1 MESNNLYNS
10 SQHGFRSGRSTVTQ
24 LLQFLDEIFFKL
36 ELGCQHVDIIYL
48 DFTKAFNKVDHDI
61 LLYKMKQLRIE
72 GKILNWTEAF
82 LKRRVQ
88 QVKVEQAL
96 SSPTK
101 VISGVPQGSVLGPLL
116 FLIMLTD
123 INDGIS
129 GAKVTSFAD
138 DTRLVKGIRNNSDQN
153 EFQTELNKVYAWA
166 NENNMVFNDRK
177 FEHLS
182 FGTADREVS
191 YSSSSN
197 TTIENKDSVKDLGI
211 RVPNDLLFKLQIE
224 ELVAKGHRM
233 SGFVLRT
240 FTSRTKDFMRTMQ
253 KSLITPVTEHGCV
266 IWSPG
271 DQTQV
276 AALESVQ
283 RRFTSK
289 IACYRRY
296 DPNLDIYICV
306 YSYAER
312 LKDLKLYSQQRRL
325 ERFLIIQM
333 HKIII
338 GYLPNCGLSWGP
350 PTRDG
355 WYVTP
360 KTILDTSVPNWIRR
374 AKDNSF
380 FVRAPSLYNSLHKD
394 LKKPE
399 VIILPTKNHVLAF
412 KARLDHYLE
421 GIPDDPDRGSDN
433 SLLSPQIRYR
443 DRR

>member
-138 DTRLVKGIRNNSDQN
+138 DTRLVKGIRNNNDQS

-177 FEHLS
+177 FEHFS
-182 FGTADREVS
+182 FETAIVGTVHPVS
-191 YSSSSN
+191 
-197 TTIENKDSVKDLGI
+197 
-211 RVPNDLLFKLQIE
+211 
-224 ELVAKGHRM
+224 
-233 SGFVLRT
+233 
-240 FTSRTKDFMRTMQ
+240 
-253 KSLITPVTEHGCV
+253 
-266 IWSPG
+266 
-271 DQTQV
+271 
-276 AALESVQ
+276 
-283 RRFTSK
+283 
-289 IACYRRY
+289 
-296 DPNLDIYICV
+296 
-306 YSYAER
+306 
-312 LKDLKLYSQQRRL
+312 
-325 ERFLIIQM
+325 
-333 HKIII
+333 
-338 GYLPNCGLSWGP
+338 
-350 PTRDG
+350 
-355 WYVTP
+355 
-360 KTILDTSVPNWIRR
+360 TILGNDTP
-374 AKDNSF
+374 
-380 FVRAPSLYNSLHKD
+380 
-394 LKKPE
+394 
-399 VIILPTKNHVLAF
+399 
-412 KARLDHYLE
+412 
-421 GIPDDPDRGSDN
+421 
-433 SLLSPQIRYR
+433 
-443 DRR
+443 